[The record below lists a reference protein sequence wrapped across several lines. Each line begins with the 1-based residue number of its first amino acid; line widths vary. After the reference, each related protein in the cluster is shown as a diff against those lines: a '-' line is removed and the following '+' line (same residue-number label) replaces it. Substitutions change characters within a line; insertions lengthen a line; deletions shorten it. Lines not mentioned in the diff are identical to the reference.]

1 MRPLIRVDAVEGSNA
16 WPSSSTGATTI
27 DLPPRGATPDD
38 LLPVEADRDRRGRR
52 ATTRSHPDRRWS

>member
-1 MRPLIRVDAVEGSNA
+1 M
-16 WPSSSTGATTI
+16 TI

-52 ATTRSHPDRRWS
+52 ATTRSHPVRRWS